1 MKNVKSLTKKF
12 LNVSLAAMIGVSFL
26 SCNPDNPQPTP
37 QNVTLQWTATIGGQ
51 THSWQGSYPDNHAT
65 TGDATTAINQSDGTL
80 NIVLVNQTGPKSLSI
95 KLPNANIGTSVISG
109 GSASNPNAL
118 AVTFASNQTVSHS
131 TLAGGQV
138 TVNLTEYATSVY
150 GSVKGT
156 FSGTIGVFPG
166 GGTVPISGSFQAVR
180 YN

>member
-12 LNVSLAAMIGVSFL
+12 LNLTLVAMIGVSFL

-80 NIVLVNQTGPKSLSI
+80 NIVLVNQTGPKSLGI
-95 KLPNANIGTSVISG
+95 KLPNANIGSSVISG
-109 GSASNPNAL
+109 GSLSNPNAL
-118 AVTFASNQTVSHS
+118 AVTFSNGQSVTHS
-131 TLAGGQV
+131 TLVGGQV

>member
-1 MKNVKSLTKKF
+1 MKNVKSFKRKF
-12 LNVSLAAMIGVSFL
+12 LNLALVGIVAISFL
-26 SCNPDNPQPTP
+26 SCNQNNPQPNP
-37 QNVTLQWTATIGGQ
+37 QNVTVQWTATIGGQ
-51 THSWQGSYPDNHAT
+51 TYSWQGSYPDNHGT
-65 TGDATTAINQSDGTL
+65 TGDATTAINPSDGTL
-80 NIVLVNQTGPKSLSI
+80 NIVLTNQTGPKSLTI

-118 AVTFASNQTVSHS
+118 AVSFSNGPSVSHT

-138 TVNLTEYATSVY
+138 SVNLTEYSSSVY